1 LEVRHVDGCEKAYGC
16 TKGEQRG
23 SHPGKRVVVL
33 AWKPARLLQ
42 PIAVV
47 NEQEEKQGGVR
58 QKNAFPRRLFGK
70 KQGDHRA
77 CHHQKNGHA
86 NQYAND
92 FQKKSKQNEHRYHH
106 VHCNIIGYFEE

>member
-1 LEVRHVDGCEKAYGC
+1 M
-16 TKGEQRG
+16 
-23 SHPGKRVVVL
+23 
-33 AWKPARLLQ
+33 LQ

-77 CHHQKNGHA
+77 CHHQKMA
-86 NQYAND
+86 MQISMRMIS
-92 FQKKSKQNEHRYHH
+92 KKNRNKMSIVITMYI
-106 VHCNIIGYFEE
+106 VT